1 MVSYRMAPCTHDEE
15 EEEEEEQ
22 QQSFEVHN
30 APLTHIPIYPTIR
43 LDFGTDSGRKEGKV
57 R

>member
-15 EEEEEEQ
+15 EE
-22 QQSFEVHN
+22 QSFEVHN
-30 APLTHIPIYPTIR
+30 TTLTHIPIYPTIR
-43 LDFGTDSGRKEGKV
+43 LDFGRDSGRKEGKV